1 MTDHSPPSA
10 FTPIEKRR
18 VKISNTKKVAAGIPA
33 TMSTMKHSIKKMGI
47 IRTAKSLTMVN
58 QKHGFDCPGCA
69 WPDPSHATSFE
80 FCENGAKAVADE
92 AMKRT
97 IGRDFFSRFS
107 LEELSM
113 KSDYWLNNQGRLSEP
128 LYKKPRDTHYRP
140 ISWDEA
146 FSIITNQ
153 MNSLENPNKAV
164 FYTSGRTSNE
174 AAFLYQLM
182 VRQFGTNNLPDC
194 SNMCH
199 ESSGRALN
207 QTIGIGKGT
216 VFLEDFD
223 KSDLILVIGQN
234 PGTNHPRMLTALR
247 DAKRNGAKII
257 HVNPLPE
264 TGLVRFKHP
273 QDYLKFRFS
282 SESLADLHLQVK
294 IGSDSALMIGLMK
307 ILLEKNAIDQGF
319 IDEHTEGFS
328 NLCDHIRSI
337 SWAKILKD
345 TGLEMEEIQEA
356 GEYCASSKATIAC
369 WAMGLTQH
377 KHGVAMIQDVS
388 NLLLMGGHIGKPG
401 AGLCPVRGHSNV
413 QGDRTVGIWERPTE
427 SFLLKLEKGTGIKA
441 PREHGL
447 DVVET
452 IQAMHSGNVD
462 LFFCMGGNF
471 VSATPDTPIVA
482 EGLSKV
488 GLTVQ
493 VSTKLNRSHLVTGDA
508 ALILPCLGRT
518 ESDIQDGLPQF
529 VTVEN
534 SMGVVH
540 QSQGKLKPASDQLK
554 SEVSIVSNIAYSLFG
569 DDAITWSKFP
579 QNYDSIRELI
589 SESINGFDD
598 YNARVRK
605 PGGFYLPN
613 PPRDKRT
620 FHTPNKKANFMI
632 NSLPNLT
639 IPQEKFVMMTIR
651 SHDQYNTTIYGHD
664 DRYRG
669 IKGNRRV
676 VLMNAKDM
684 IKRGLK
690 SKQVVD
696 ISSHFNGVVRT
707 AKHWLAIPYDIPRGN
722 VATYFPEAN
731 QLVPLESTADLS
743 NTPTSK
749 WVICSIIPSK
759 REIAHEEE

>member
-1 MTDHSPPSA
+1 
-10 FTPIEKRR
+10 
-18 VKISNTKKVAAGIPA
+18 
-33 TMSTMKHSIKKMGI
+33 
-47 IRTAKSLTMVN
+47 
-58 QKHGFDCPGCA
+58 
-69 WPDPSHATSFE
+69 
-80 FCENGAKAVADE
+80 
-92 AMKRT
+92 
-97 IGRDFFSRFS
+97 
-107 LEELSM
+107 
-113 KSDYWLNNQGRLSEP
+113 
-128 LYKKPRDTHYRP
+128 
-140 ISWDEA
+140 
-146 FSIITNQ
+146 
-153 MNSLENPNKAV
+153 
-164 FYTSGRTSNE
+164 
-174 AAFLYQLM
+174 
-182 VRQFGTNNLPDC
+182 
-194 SNMCH
+194 
-199 ESSGRALN
+199 
-207 QTIGIGKGT
+207 
-216 VFLEDFD
+216 
-223 KSDLILVIGQN
+223 
-234 PGTNHPRMLTALR
+234 
-247 DAKRNGAKII
+247 
-257 HVNPLPE
+257 
-264 TGLVRFKHP
+264 
-273 QDYLKFRFS
+273 
-282 SESLADLHLQVK
+282 
-294 IGSDSALMIGLMK
+294 
-307 ILLEKNAIDQGF
+307 
-319 IDEHTEGFS
+319 
-328 NLCDHIRSI
+328 
-337 SWAKILKD
+337 
-345 TGLEMEEIQEA
+345 
-356 GEYCASSKATIAC
+356 
-369 WAMGLTQH
+369 
-377 KHGVAMIQDVS
+377 
-388 NLLLMGGHIGKPG
+388 
-401 AGLCPVRGHSNV
+401 
-413 QGDRTVGIWERPTE
+413 
-427 SFLLKLEKGTGIKA
+427 
-441 PREHGL
+441 
-447 DVVET
+447 
-452 IQAMHSGNVD
+452 MHSGDVD

-569 DDAITWSKFP
+569 DDTITWSKFP

-613 PPRDKRT
+613 PPRDERI

-639 IPQEKFVMMTIR
+639 VPQEKFVMMTIR

-684 IKRGLK
+684 VQRGLK
-690 SKQVVD
+690 SKQLVD

-707 AKHWLAIPYDIPRGN
+707 AKHWHAIPYDIPRGN

-749 WVICSIIPSK
+749 WVICSIIPSN

>member
-1 MTDHSPPSA
+1 
-10 FTPIEKRR
+10 
-18 VKISNTKKVAAGIPA
+18 
-33 TMSTMKHSIKKMGI
+33 
-47 IRTAKSLTMVN
+47 
-58 QKHGFDCPGCA
+58 
-69 WPDPSHATSFE
+69 
-80 FCENGAKAVADE
+80 
-92 AMKRT
+92 
-97 IGRDFFSRFS
+97 
-107 LEELSM
+107 
-113 KSDYWLNNQGRLSEP
+113 
-128 LYKKPRDTHYRP
+128 
-140 ISWDEA
+140 
-146 FSIITNQ
+146 
-153 MNSLENPNKAV
+153 
-164 FYTSGRTSNE
+164 
-174 AAFLYQLM
+174 
-182 VRQFGTNNLPDC
+182 
-194 SNMCH
+194 
-199 ESSGRALN
+199 
-207 QTIGIGKGT
+207 
-216 VFLEDFD
+216 
-223 KSDLILVIGQN
+223 
-234 PGTNHPRMLTALR
+234 
-247 DAKRNGAKII
+247 
-257 HVNPLPE
+257 
-264 TGLVRFKHP
+264 
-273 QDYLKFRFS
+273 
-282 SESLADLHLQVK
+282 
-294 IGSDSALMIGLMK
+294 
-307 ILLEKNAIDQGF
+307 
-319 IDEHTEGFS
+319 
-328 NLCDHIRSI
+328 
-337 SWAKILKD
+337 
-345 TGLEMEEIQEA
+345 
-356 GEYCASSKATIAC
+356 
-369 WAMGLTQH
+369 
-377 KHGVAMIQDVS
+377 
-388 NLLLMGGHIGKPG
+388 
-401 AGLCPVRGHSNV
+401 
-413 QGDRTVGIWERPTE
+413 
-427 SFLLKLEKGTGIKA
+427 
-441 PREHGL
+441 
-447 DVVET
+447 
-452 IQAMHSGNVD
+452 
-462 LFFCMGGNF
+462 MGGNF

-569 DDAITWSKFP
+569 DDALTWSKFP
-579 QNYDSIRELI
+579 KNYDSIRELI

-598 YNARVRK
+598 YNVRVRK

-613 PPRDKRT
+613 PPRDERT

-684 IKRGLK
+684 VQRGLK
-690 SKQVVD
+690 SKQLVD